1 MNNIILPSTSIM
13 VTEACTLK
21 LQTLFSVCAIL
32 SEAYAD
38 ELTGSKNDF

>member
-1 MNNIILPSTSIM
+1 MYFKM
-13 VTEACTLK
+13 
-21 LQTLFSVCAIL
+21 QTLFSVCAIL